1 MLRAVSSTSPLAFA
15 ENLHVGFLTK
25 GKLVVYTHTE
35 RYAYVFSACKLR
47 SRLIQLYD
55 LLIIVNVMFHIIISK
70 AYVLPTQ
77 QFTPITSR

>member
-55 LLIIVNVMFHIIISK
+55 LF
-70 AYVLPTQ
+70 
-77 QFTPITSR
+77 